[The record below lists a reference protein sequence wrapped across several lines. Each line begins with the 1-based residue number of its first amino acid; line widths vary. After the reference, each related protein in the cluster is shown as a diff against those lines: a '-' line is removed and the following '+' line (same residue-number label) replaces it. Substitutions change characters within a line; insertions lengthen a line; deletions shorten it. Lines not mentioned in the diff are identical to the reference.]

1 MHLRW
6 IPLTSAL
13 LLALMPLAAQNARR
27 GFSPPPPSEE
37 LAKQP
42 QTKGA
47 VGDQDRHYYFADAK
61 REMPYH
67 LYVPKSYKPGTKMPL
82 VVALHGYGGNQ
93 DYFSVLVKDLPE
105 LLEKHGFIFVAP
117 LGYSV
122 GGWYGA
128 PLSIPPANGKGKAKA
143 KGPVLTPEEAQ
154 RERELSEKDVMNVVA
169 LVSKEYTVDPDRT
182 YLMGHSMGGMGAY
195 FLGQKYASK
204 WAAVAPMSGTMA
216 GVDYHLDRLKK
227 VPMLISV
234 GETETA
240 TADNAKVQIEEMKKM
255 GMTVTYL
262 EIPQGTHMSMIPPAI
277 PQIFEFFAQYK
288 RK

>member
-1 MHLRW
+1 MNLRS
-6 IPLTSAL
+6 ISITSTLLIALT
-13 LLALMPLAAQNARR
+13 PLAAQNARR

-47 VGDQDRHYYFADAK
+47 IGDQNRHYYFAEAK
-61 REMPYH
+61 QEMPYH

-128 PLSIPPANGKGKAKA
+128 PLSIPPANGKG
-143 KGPVLTPEEAQ
+143 
-154 RERELSEKDVMNVVA
+154 SE
-169 LVSKEYTVDPDRT
+169 
-182 YLMGHSMGGMGAY
+182 G
-195 FLGQKYASK
+195 
-204 WAAVAPMSGTMA
+204 
-216 GVDYHLDRLKK
+216 
-227 VPMLISV
+227 
-234 GETETA
+234 
-240 TADNAKVQIEEMKKM
+240 
-255 GMTVTYL
+255 
-262 EIPQGTHMSMIPPAI
+262 
-277 PQIFEFFAQYK
+277 
-288 RK
+288 